1 MIEINLHE
9 VQDELEGNWWLHIRI
24 ADFGFK
30 EHIDYKEIEKYSV
43 EDGDVLIHKFRP
55 EGERFPKVK
64 YHLIDTQATPPAL
77 ELDGKIIREQ
87 MATKLIDFITKN
99 KKLPF
104 ACEFAKEFKN
114 GGVQIDYKPS
124 TFDNFALKIDPEML
138 ESELLSQ
145 IKSFPVESI
154 NPLGS
159 AEMSQTIKPIRNAA
173 DLEQIAA
180 EAPDG
185 KDSVCVF
192 NAEVLAIDKREST
205 FQEHVSIY
213 YLLHLKGG
221 EAAPDTKKSTLHRPF
236 NEINIRISDNLIEKT
251 PITIGNKITFKGKL
265 KKDKALGVV
274 LQNIMK
280 ITIEN

>member
-1 MIEINLHE
+1 MIEINLHD

-30 EHIDYKEIEKYSV
+30 EHIGYKELETYPV
-43 EDGDVLIHKFRP
+43 DDGDVLIHKFRP

-64 YHLIDTQATPPAL
+64 YHLIDTQATPPVL

-87 MATKLIDFITKN
+87 MATRLIDYITKY
-99 KKLPF
+99 KKLPY
-104 ACEFAKEFKN
+104 ACEFGKEFKN
-114 GGVQIDYKPS
+114 GGVQIDYKPT
-124 TFDNFALKIDPEML
+124 TFDSFALKIDPEMM
-138 ESELLSQ
+138 EPDLLGQ
-145 IKSFPVESI
+145 IKTFSTNSVNS
-154 NPLGS
+154 LS
-159 AEMSQTIKPIRNAA
+159 TSDTTQSIKPIRNAA

-180 EAPDG
+180 ESPEG

-192 NAEVLAIDKREST
+192 GAEILAIDKREST

-213 YLLHLKGG
+213 YLIHIIGG
-221 EAAPDTKKSTLHRPF
+221 EAASDTKKSTLHRPF
-236 NEINIRISDNLIEKT
+236 NEINIRISDNLFEKT
-251 PITIGNKITFKGKL
+251 PIKVGDKISFKGKL

-280 ITIEN
+280 ITVDA

>member
-1 MIEINLHE
+1 MIELNLHE
-9 VQDELEGNWWLHIRI
+9 VQDELEGNWWLHIRV

-30 EHIDYKEIEKYSV
+30 EHIGYKELENYPV
-43 EDGDVLIHKFRP
+43 DDGDVLIHKFRP

-87 MATKLIDFITKN
+87 MATRLIDYLKKN

-104 ACEFAKEFKN
+104 ACEFVKDFKN

-124 TFDNFALKIDPEML
+124 TFDNFALKIDPEMI
-138 ESELLSQ
+138 ENDLLTQ
-145 IKSFPVESI
+145 VKSFSAELM

-159 AEMSQTIKPIRNAA
+159 TETTQTIKPIRNAA

-180 EAPDG
+180 ENPEG

-192 NAEVLAIDKREST
+192 SAEVKAIDKREST

-213 YLLHLKGG
+213 YLLYLKGG

-251 PITIGNKITFKGKL
+251 PIKIGDKITFKGKL